1 MFHHL
6 IIIDGP
12 CVLVQ
17 AVAHG
22 YHYYEAIWEAGID
35 EEVRSC
41 EKEVG
46 NVHNTLAI
54 CVKHKLIFSYLK
66 TRRCK

>member
-6 IIIDGP
+6 IDGP

-17 AVAHG
+17 AVVHG

-41 EKEVG
+41 EREVG

-54 CVKHKLIFSYLK
+54 CVKQVDINSHI
-66 TRRCK
+66 